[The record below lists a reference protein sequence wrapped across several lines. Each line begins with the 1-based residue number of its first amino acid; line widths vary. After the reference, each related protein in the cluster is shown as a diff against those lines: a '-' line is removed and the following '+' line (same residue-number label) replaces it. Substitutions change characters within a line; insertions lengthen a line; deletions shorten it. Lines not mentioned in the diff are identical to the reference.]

1 MIKDAIKA
9 DPDKT
14 RFGWI
19 PYMAKTWVGRFLAE
33 SFSERMISHANI
45 VMKPGICATNI
56 LQLICL
62 CSKQCINQHSGPF
75 VGNCTLNPKEM
86 EMLVVLRM
94 NRRFMEYM
102 RTRHKKMSIA
112 AAKKLMQEMEA
123 VPVLAGSY
131 QESEDDNVPWTLVK
145 VLTKAS

>member
-1 MIKDAIKA
+1 MLRIDLKTVIKDAIKA

-45 VMKPGICATNI
+45 VMKPGIRATNI

-102 RTRHKKMSIA
+102 RTRHKKMSIE
-112 AAKKLMQEMEA
+112 AAKNCWKRWRLNLSLLRVYKSQKMTMFH
-123 VPVLAGSY
+123 GH
-131 QESEDDNVPWTLVK
+131 
-145 VLTKAS
+145 